1 MHRQIEAT
9 CTAAEAPAPR
19 QSSRQSQKI
28 DIDTA
33 SAADAIVRTPKLG
46 RPSRPAKYSRG
57 IDFHSPIPHLD
68 IQGTDPAESHMQVT
82 RLLLFTIV
90 VVGLV
95 SPARAGLFFNR
106 KSKAAPDRV
115 PTLIGA
121 LKTDPEERHR
131 ADAAR
136 QLRDFDVTAYP
147 EIVPALIEAAQT
159 DAKAGV
165 RLEALQSLGRLRPIS
180 QQAGQTL
187 EGLADHDSSLRVR
200 LQAKSAL
207 IQYRISG
214 YHASRNVEKRQQIG
228 PTIEPPLAPGLE
240 PAGLQAPTPA
250 APNGYEPY
258 RSMTPT
264 TIQVTPKAAPL
275 APVAAPRLE
284 PAPMPTGPDLSP
296 PS

>member
-1 MHRQIEAT
+1 
-9 CTAAEAPAPR
+9 
-19 QSSRQSQKI
+19 
-28 DIDTA
+28 
-33 SAADAIVRTPKLG
+33 
-46 RPSRPAKYSRG
+46 
-57 IDFHSPIPHLD
+57 
-68 IQGTDPAESHMQVT
+68 MQVT

-90 VVGLV
+90 VTGLV
-95 SPARAGLFFNR
+95 APARAGLFFNR
-106 KSKAAPDRV
+106 KSKASPDRV

-147 EIVPALIEAAQT
+147 EILPALIEATQT

-165 RLEALQSLGRLRPIS
+165 RLEALQSLARVRPIS

-200 LQAKSAL
+200 LQARSAL
-207 IQYRISG
+207 IQYRLSG
-214 YHASRNVEKRQQIG
+214 YHASRNVAKPQIG

-240 PAGLQAPTPA
+240 PAGLQAPLSTPG
-250 APNGYEPY
+250 PNAYEPY
-258 RSMTPT
+258 RAMTPT
-264 TIQVTPKAAPL
+264 PIQVTPKPVPL
-275 APVAAPRLE
+275 VPVPSPRLE

-296 PS
+296 PN

>member
-1 MHRQIEAT
+1 
-9 CTAAEAPAPR
+9 
-19 QSSRQSQKI
+19 
-28 DIDTA
+28 
-33 SAADAIVRTPKLG
+33 
-46 RPSRPAKYSRG
+46 
-57 IDFHSPIPHLD
+57 
-68 IQGTDPAESHMQVT
+68 MQLT

-90 VVGLV
+90 VAGLV

-115 PTLIGA
+115 PTLVGA

-147 EIVPALIEAAQT
+147 EILPALIEAAQA

-165 RLEALQSLGRLRPIS
+165 RVEALQSLARLRPIS

-187 EGLADHDSSLRVR
+187 EGVADHDRSLRVR
-200 LQAKSAL
+200 LQARSAL
-207 IQYRISG
+207 FQYRLSG
-214 YHASRNVEKRQQIG
+214 YHASRAVEKRQIG

-240 PAGLQAPTPA
+240 PAGLQAPTPSV
-250 APNGYEPY
+250 APNTYEPY

-264 TIQVTPKAAPL
+264 PIQVIPKQAPL
-275 APVAAPRLE
+275 VPVPAPRLE

-296 PS
+296 PE